1 MNSRERLLTAL
12 RCEEPDRV
20 PFLESYVEEPVA
32 AALLGKTGSEPR
44 PDDGLGA
51 GPVHTGMRPP
61 SGSCYGAHE
70 IVQSLGLDAIGVS
83 FYLPNLGI
91 KKKIDGR
98 TMLVGG
104 DIASAA
110 DVARIELP
118 DPDSPALYE
127 PLQRFIERY
136 RGTQLALFCRLP
148 LGSDP
153 VVLGMG
159 FENFAYAVYDDPI
172 LVESLFERYAG
183 WYAKAMKNL
192 CRLDFDFI
200 WSGEDIAYK
209 SGPYVSPDMFRKLF
223 MPYYRRVAEQIT
235 KPWIFHSDGNLMP
248 ILDDLLSLGLSGLH
262 PIEPGPMDLG
272 HLKRHYGKNLCLC
285 GNISVDT
292 LSQGKPQDIDQ
303 LVKEAIAVAGPGGG
317 YIAGSSNSI
326 TSYCAPENVRA
337 MQKAILKYG
346 HYPLSST
353 APAEPSVRAGLQER
367 A

>member
-1 MNSRERLLTAL
+1 VNSRERLLTAL

-20 PFLESYVEEPVA
+20 PFLESYVEEPA
-32 AALLGKTGSEPR
+32 ALALLGRAGNEPK
-44 PDDGLGA
+44 PDDGLGG
-51 GPVHTGMRPP
+51 GPVHIGMRPP
-61 SGSCYGAHE
+61 SGGGYSAIE

-83 FYLPNLGI
+83 FYLPNLGV
-91 KKKIDGR
+91 KKEIAGR
-98 TMLVGG
+98 KMLVGG
-104 DIASAA
+104 DISSAN
-110 DVARIELP
+110 DVARIQLP
-118 DPDSPALYE
+118 DPDAPALYE

-159 FENFAYAVYDDPI
+159 FENFAYALHDDPR
-172 LVESLFERYAG
+172 LVESLFDLYAG
-183 WYAKAMKNL
+183 WYAKAMKHL
-192 CRLDFDFI
+192 CQMDFDFI

-209 SGPYVSPDMFRKLF
+209 SGPYVSPEMFRRVF
-223 MPYYRRVAEQIT
+223 MPHYRHVADQIT

-262 PIEPGPMDLG
+262 PIEPGPMDLA
-272 HLKRHYGKNLCLC
+272 HLKRHYGESLCLC

-292 LSQGKPQDIDQ
+292 LSQGRPEDIER
-303 LVKEAIAVAGPGGG
+303 LVKDAIAIAGPGGG

-337 MQKAILKYG
+337 MQKAILTYG
-346 HYPLSST
+346 RYPLSST
-353 APAEPSVRAGLQER
+353 FSPETPGRVDLQENE
-367 A
+367 